1 MRVSFAILALSLSL
15 AAPAQ
20 ISTNS
25 HRVAWVD
32 QDGRVSVTN
41 AMATQADMAAQS
53 AAVEIAL
60 AKQQA
65 NATGYA
71 AATQLLTEV
80 ANSISAGSPV
90 VYYSLELVSFEA
102 AAVFDEATSNVR
114 IFGYE
119 VTGET
124 GAKTVGGTS
133 YPCVKTVIS
142 FIFHSTDGGTLDLQ
156 GVKPLVPY
164 NETLDGTPSSEWDFL
179 DDALVGTPVAH
190 SDTVTVDGRSYA
202 NYYTM
207 DVWLPAARTNG
218 FMKVRVPNDAAAG
231 DGNTMDTPGD
241 AGGWNGTLTF
251 GTNVLDVVN
260 GRIMAPA
267 GGD

>member
-207 DVWLPAARTNG
+207 DVWLPTARTNG